1 MEEKTI
7 NICGKEVT
15 LRYCAATETGFE
27 QIRNKSIADL
37 DFNSTEDLITL
48 GVCSIAAHYSYKN
61 EDAPVDSKEILYEAK
76 PKEIVELVNAVITLR
91 GKYYEVPEV
100 VNTDQPSFEE
110 SQGEEKPKN

>member
-15 LRYCAATETGFE
+15 LRYCAATETWFE

-48 GVCSIAAHYSYKN
+48 GVCAIAAHYSYKN
-61 EDAPVDSKEILYEAK
+61 EDAPVDSKDILYEAK

-100 VNTDQPSFEE
+100 VNIDQPSFEE